1 MIGAVIL
8 AAGGSSRFGQPKQ
21 LLPFRGKTLVR
32 TIINAACEAGC
43 SSVAVVVASNG
54 EKVHPELAHA
64 NVMEVRNANWQREIG
79 SSIRSG
85 VQALTDHAPDVEA
98 ILLLVCDQPAVN
110 ARVIEDLIATHETTK
125 KAIVASSYADT
136 VGVPAL
142 FDRSLFERLLSLSD
156 EAGAKSIILQNPE
169 RVAQFAF
176 PEGAIDI
183 DTWEDW
189 EKLNDGPA
197 PPKTISKGPQSHT
210 VSHSDPNGLI
220 ARRKI
225 SGMI

>member
-1 MIGAVIL
+1 MVLFRMTGAVIL
-8 AAGGSSRFGQPKQ
+8 AAGGSARFGQPKQ
-21 LLPFRGKTLVR
+21 LLPFRGKALVR
-32 TIINAACEAGC
+32 TIVNAACEAGC
-43 SSVAVVVASNG
+43 SPVVVVVGSNG
-54 EKVHPELAHA
+54 EKIHPELAHV
-64 NVMEVRNANWQREIG
+64 NVMEVRNANWQRGIG

-110 ARVIEDLIATHETTK
+110 ARVIEDLIATHATTK

-189 EKLNDGPA
+189 EKLNDGSA
-197 PPKTISKGPQSHT
+197 SPKTISKGPTKSHGEPQR
-210 VSHSDPNGLI
+210 S
-220 ARRKI
+220 
-225 SGMI
+225 

>member
-1 MIGAVIL
+1 MQKIGAVIL

-21 LLPFRGKTLVR
+21 LLPFRGKTLIR
-32 TIINAACEAGC
+32 TIIDAACEAGC
-43 SSVAVVVASNG
+43 SPVVAVIGSNG
-54 EKVHPELAHA
+54 ETIHPEVAHA
-64 NVMEVRNANWQREIG
+64 NVLEVRNTNWQRGIG

-85 VQALTDHAPDVEA
+85 VQALTDHAPDVQA

-110 ARVIEDLIATHETTK
+110 ARVIEDLIATHATTK

-142 FDRSLFERLLSLSD
+142 FDHSLFERLLSLRD
-156 EAGAKSIILQNPE
+156 EAGAKSIILQNPG

-189 EKLNDGPA
+189 EKLNSGSA
-197 PPKTISKGPQSHT
+197 SPKTISKGPAKSH
-210 VSHSDPNGLI
+210 DEP
-220 ARRKI
+220 
-225 SGMI
+225 

>member
-1 MIGAVIL
+1 MTGAVIL
-8 AAGGSSRFGQPKQ
+8 AAGGSSRFGQSKQ
-21 LLPFRGKTLVR
+21 LLPFRGKTLLR

-43 SSVAVVVASNG
+43 SPVVVVIGSND
-54 EKVHPELAHA
+54 EKIHPELAHA
-64 NVMEVRNANWQREIG
+64 KVIEVRNANWQRGIG

-85 VQALTDHAPDVEA
+85 VQALIDYAPDVAA

-110 ARVIEDLIATHETTK
+110 ARVIENLIATRETTK
-125 KAIVASSYADT
+125 KEIVASSYADT

-142 FDRSLFERLLSLSD
+142 FDRSLFERLLSLGD
-156 EAGAKSIILQNPE
+156 EAGAKSIILQNLD

-189 EKLNDGPA
+189 EKLNG
-197 PPKTISKGPQSHT
+197 
-210 VSHSDPNGLI
+210 VSHPERSEGS
-220 ARRKI
+220 RT
-225 SGMI
+225 S